1 MKNIRKYVAIACLAM
16 QGSVPVLAQ
25 DKTFTVQVDQPIAP
39 INQNMWGIFFED
51 INMGADGGIYAE
63 LIKTDRLSFFVLLWD
78 GKI

>member
-39 INQNMWGIFFED
+39 INQNMWGIFLR
-51 INMGADGGIYAE
+51 ISIWVPMGE
-63 LIKTDRLSFFVLLWD
+63 SMLN
-78 GKI
+78 